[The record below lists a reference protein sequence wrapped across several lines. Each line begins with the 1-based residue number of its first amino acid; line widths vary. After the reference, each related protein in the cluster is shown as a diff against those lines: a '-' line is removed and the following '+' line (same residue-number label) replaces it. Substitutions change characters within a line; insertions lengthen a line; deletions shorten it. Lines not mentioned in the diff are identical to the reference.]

1 MQQRKQQFCKV
12 DTQNIYPL
20 TSRIR
25 CSECGSFYRRKIQNG
40 TVKWVC
46 AKHLSDTRACDSY
59 YYSEARIYDAF
70 LTMVNKL
77 RFCEEDIL
85 GLIIAKL
92 EYAAVEYK
100 RNNREANQLSQSIAE
115 LNAKL
120 LMLEQLRSK
129 NYLALDVYQSQ
140 ALQIRNEL
148 NRHKE
153 ERAKA
158 YQSPILKMLE
168 EVKKLKALLDE
179 IEEPIEEFDEK
190 LFQELIQE
198 ISVNKRDEM
207 TFTVLGGLKFTELL

>member
-1 MQQRKQQFCKV
+1 
-12 DTQNIYPL
+12 
-20 TSRIR
+20 
-25 CSECGSFYRRKIQNG
+25 
-40 TVKWVC
+40 
-46 AKHLSDTRACDSY
+46 
-59 YYSEARIYDAF
+59 
-70 LTMVNKL
+70 
-77 RFCEEDIL
+77 
-85 GLIIAKL
+85 
-92 EYAAVEYK
+92 
-100 RNNREANQLSQSIAE
+100 
-115 LNAKL
+115 
-120 LMLEQLRSK
+120 MLEQLRSK